1 MIFDSSVYF
10 NYLDKCKDSGI
21 NIPIIPGIRPIV
33 NKAQCEFSEKF
44 FGLKVPNELKT
55 AVSVNDPAIAREHG
69 LKYAIDLCDELKKN
83 GAPGMHLFVIND
95 INAACEI
102 VNSMKKKE
110 KNSQFC
116 RDFYSNPP
124 KIN

>member
-44 FGLKVPNELKT
+44 FGLKVPNEPKT

-69 LKYAIDLCDELKKN
+69 LKYAIDLCDELKKMELPRH
-83 GAPGMHLFVIND
+83 AFICD
-95 INAACEI
+95 
-102 VNSMKKKE
+102 K
-110 KNSQFC
+110 
-116 RDFYSNPP
+116 
-124 KIN
+124 